1 MKLEDITIGA
11 WYVVELDNSRKAR
24 QILHKGKGFLLVR
37 GVDPPYI
44 RIDLEDVVSPV
55 RIINED

>member
-44 RIDLEDVVSPV
+44 RIVTEDVVSPAE
-55 RIINED
+55 IINEH